1 MCCTGQKKEAQGK
14 EQQQQQQAARNMS
27 NHLDMLQ
34 QQQQQQQQ
42 QQFDEVR
49 HICLVPGYQ
58 SCALSFCVVAA
69 QLRKAFPNAA
79 VFAVPCTINRAANT
93 EQLVDSVDKACLKH
107 YGSRWRQP
115 TVFVGQSMGGLAVM
129 NLASRGWRV
138 QAAVAVAS
146 PLNGCKT
153 AQHVCGFFEKL
164 KGGSAWLRRHFA
176 PVPYL
181 AEPKR
186 QERPDHPFWT
196 ISFGIFNTN
205 FDGKVMQHEAVLDPA
220 MHTHVPFM
228 AHEAG
233 FLHPRCGDAIAN
245 AIKQCTNAV
254 HSNQR
259 QQPSFGI
266 LDFEIDVPLERINC
280 SATSS
285 SSSSLPRTLSSSS
298 VSSSFKLPLVSP
310 QASPRTS
317 FDDVE
322 IDSDVEQFCLALQ
335 IVANEDNS
343 DWHIDAANSL
353 LDKLEARI
361 DAACALNSEPIEWND
376 LRSEMALLL
385 QTFERSGQ
393 FKPTHHGAVTR
404 AILALG
410 GSTFESTR
418 MFDDL

>member
-1 MCCTGQKKEAQGK
+1 
-14 EQQQQQQAARNMS
+14 
-27 NHLDMLQ
+27 
-34 QQQQQQQQ
+34 
-42 QQFDEVR
+42 
-49 HICLVPGYQ
+49 
-58 SCALSFCVVAA
+58 
-69 QLRKAFPNAA
+69 
-79 VFAVPCTINRAANT
+79 
-93 EQLVDSVDKACLKH
+93 
-107 YGSRWRQP
+107 
-115 TVFVGQSMGGLAVM
+115 MGGLAVM

-146 PLNGCKT
+146 PLNGCQT
-153 AQHVCGFFEKL
+153 AARVCGFFEKL
-164 KGGSAWLRRHFA
+164 KGGSAWLKRHFA

-181 AEPKR
+181 AEPKC

-220 MHTHVPFM
+220 RHTHVPFM

-259 QQPSFGI
+259 LQQPSFGI
-266 LDFEIDVPLERINC
+266 LDFEIDVPLEGINC

-285 SSSSLPRTLSSSS
+285 SFSSSLPRSSSSSSLSSS
-298 VSSSFKLPLVSP
+298 FQLPLVSP

-335 IVANEDNS
+335 IVADEDDS
-343 DWHIDAANSL
+343 TWHIDAANGL

-361 DAACALNSEPIEWND
+361 DAACAPNNNNNAPIEWND
-376 LRSEMALLL
+376 LRSEMVSLL
-385 QTFERSGQ
+385 QRFERSRL
-393 FKPTHHGAVTR
+393 FKPTQHGAVTR

-410 GSTFESTR
+410 GSTVDSTP